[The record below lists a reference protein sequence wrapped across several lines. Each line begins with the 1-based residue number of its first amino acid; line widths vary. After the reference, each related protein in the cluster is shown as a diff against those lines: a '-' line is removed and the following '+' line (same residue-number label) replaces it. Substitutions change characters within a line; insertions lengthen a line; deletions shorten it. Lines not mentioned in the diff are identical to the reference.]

1 MQRVWLRVALAA
13 GAGLVPVVVCCSAL
27 LAIARFIDAWTSYQ
41 YGEVGS
47 YSYGA
52 TPPPSTTLLVFIV
65 TTVILELA
73 SFSLPPLALGARGG
87 RALIVAVLY
96 SLGFV
101 ALVFGVIVISFPF
114 PITTLEVVYPL
125 AFLAWVG
132 PSALGSLI
140 AVQGEG
146 RMVAR
151 ILPATLIV
159 AALAIYCASVIAFRL
174 SGGGERGLSL
184 APLVVAASSW
194 VVLPAIV
201 ASLRSD

>member
-1 MQRVWLRVALAA
+1 MSVQRVWLQVALAA

-27 LAIARFIDAWTSYQ
+27 LAIARFIIAWTSSQSPGGY
-41 YGEVGS
+41 
-47 YSYGA
+47 YSA
-52 TPPPSTTLLVFIV
+52 PPPPSTTLLVFIV
-65 TTVILELA
+65 ATVILGLV

-87 RALIVAVLY
+87 HALIIAVLY
-96 SLGFV
+96 SLGFG
-101 ALVFGVIVISFPF
+101 ALVLGVFVIVFIPSQS
-114 PITTLEVVYPL
+114 LEVVYPL

-132 PSALGSLI
+132 PSLLGSLI

-146 RMVAR
+146 RMVSR

-159 AALAIYCASVIAFRL
+159 AALAIYCASVLAFRL
-174 SGGGERGLSL
+174 SGGGDRGLSF

>member
-1 MQRVWLRVALAA
+1 VRRVWLRVALAA
-13 GAGLVPVVVCCSAL
+13 GVGLVPVVICCSAL
-27 LAIARFIDAWTSYQ
+27 LAIAHFIIAWTSSQ
-41 YGEVGS
+41 YSSS
-47 YSYGA
+47 YSD

-65 TTVILELA
+65 TTVILGLV

-87 RALIVAVLY
+87 RALIIAVLY
-96 SLGFV
+96 SLGFR
-101 ALVFGVIVISFPF
+101 ALVFGVIGIFFFSRPSV
-114 PITTLEVVYPL
+114 EVVYPL

-146 RMVAR
+146 RMVSR

-174 SGGGERGLSL
+174 SGGGDRGLSL

-201 ASLRSD
+201 ASLRPD